1 MPKVRDFDF
10 GQICFESDSMQVL
23 SMSHKG
29 RDDSE
34 FPVTQ
39 GPINLSVLKSDG
51 LLSHRWGV
59 KTNHKGDAYVY
70 CRDVPR
76 AEKVS
81 LHASGRQHISF
92 TSQTSAH
99 LGADCRFGN
108 VWKEPDFESD
118 AIATFSLVFPPWS
131 AGLRP
136 EERRTLTKDELVIV
150 GHREKLVVV
159 SFFIVD
165 SAKKMQGRLP
175 HFVLGQ
181 LPLRRGKTLHIIA
194 WKEPQNNL
202 VDRIRSI
209 FPQASLTFSQLDL
222 GEDDYTLWVQGYRG
236 PNSAY
241 MVTVPIHYTPRSETA

>member
-165 SAKKMQGRLP
+165 SAKKMREEDAGPLASFCAWSTTAQTRKDP
-175 HFVLGQ
+175 AHQ
-181 LPLRRGKTLHIIA
+181 LAQSGGSRRMSTRR
-194 WKEPQNNL
+194 PF
-202 VDRIRSI
+202 R
-209 FPQASLTFSQLDL
+209 
-222 GEDDYTLWVQGYRG
+222 
-236 PNSAY
+236 
-241 MVTVPIHYTPRSETA
+241 